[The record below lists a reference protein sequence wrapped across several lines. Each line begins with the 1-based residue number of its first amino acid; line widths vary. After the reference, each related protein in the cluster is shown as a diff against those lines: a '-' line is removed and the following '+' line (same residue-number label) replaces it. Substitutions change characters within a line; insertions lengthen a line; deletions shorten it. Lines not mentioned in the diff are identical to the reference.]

1 MANKLISGST
11 TKQQINHLLGI
22 FNKADSLLILIQPDP
37 DSIASAMVLKRLLW
51 RVVSKVAIA
60 YFGKIQRLDNQ
71 VMVESVKAPLVKMS
85 KINVEEFSRFALID
99 SQPHHSELFKD
110 FKFDIIIDHHPHR
123 NKPDAAYVDIRP
135 EYGATATIMTEYLRV
150 SKIPPS
156 KTLATAILYAIKTDT
171 SNFERGATGRDVEQ
185 FQYVFHY
192 ANRSLLSKI
201 ERSELRI
208 ADLTLYRK
216 AIKNMTITR
225 NKVFTYLGNVTS
237 PDICVQLADF
247 FMRVHKIS
255 WSIIA
260 GLNNETLIII
270 FRCDGQRKDAGKLAI
285 ELFAAFGSAGGHKGA
300 ARAEIPLSNLKGE
313 IEDCSEIERFLRDKL
328 NI

>member
-1 MANKLISGST
+1 MKSSQIT
-11 TKQQINHLLGI
+11 TKQHINKLLGI
-22 FNKADSLLILIQPDP
+22 FKKEDCLLILIEPDP
-37 DSIASAMVLKRLLW
+37 DSIASAMILKRILW
-51 RVVSKVAIA
+51 RIVSKVSIA

-71 VMVESVKAPLVKMS
+71 VMVESVKAPLIKMA
-85 KINVEEFSRFALID
+85 KINSADFTRFALID

-123 NKPDAAYVDIRP
+123 NKPEASYVDIRP
-135 EYGATATIMTEYLRV
+135 EYGATATIMTEYLRAA
-150 SKIPPS
+150 KIVPS

-171 SNFERGATGRDVEQ
+171 SNFERGATAKDIEQ

-225 NKVFTYLGNVTS
+225 NKVFSYLGVINA

-247 FMRVHKIS
+247 FMRIHKIS
-255 WSIIA
+255 WSITA
-260 GLNNETLIII
+260 GLYNETLIII
-270 FRCDGQRKDAGKLAI
+270 FRSDGQRKDAGKLAI
-285 ELFAAFGSAGGHKGA
+285 KSFAAIGSAGGHKGA
-300 ARAEIPLSNLKGE
+300 ARAEVPIDNIKTDRSDKE
-313 IEDCSEIERFLRDKL
+313 IEAFLRNRL